1 MEFKHVS
8 VMLDE
13 VLEGLNIK
21 PDGIYVDGTLGGA
34 GHSSEILKRLKT
46 GMLIGIDKDS
56 DAIAASTKRLS
67 AISKNFTIVKDDFK
81 NFRNILDRL
90 SVEKVDGVLLD
101 LGVSSYQLDNS
112 DRGFSYRFDSKLD
125 MRMNRDQGLSAYEV
139 INNYSEEKLVKILY
153 DYGEEK
159 FAKRIV
165 ANIIAERQKAPIET
179 TGQLVKLIESA
190 YPKKLLYSGGSVA
203 KQTFQAI
210 RIEVNGELD
219 RLKEVLY
226 DIVDRLNENGRLCV
240 ITFHSLEDRIVKLA
254 FKDMATECVC
264 PPSAIIC
271 VCNHKAS
278 VKILS
283 KKPIT
288 AGEEELKNNKRSQSA
303 KLRVVSKL

>member
-1 MEFKHVS
+1 MEFKHIS

-21 PDGIYVDGTLGGA
+21 EDGIYVDGTLGGA

-46 GMLIGIDKDS
+46 GRLIGIDKDS

-67 AISKNFTIVKDDFK
+67 TISNNFTIVKDDFK
-81 NFRNILDRL
+81 NFGDILDRL

-112 DRGFSYRFDSKLD
+112 ERGFSYRFDSRLD

-139 INNYSEEKLVKILY
+139 VNNYSEEKLVKILF

-159 FAKRIV
+159 FARKIA
-165 ANIIAERQKAPIET
+165 ANICRERQKAPIET

-226 DIVDRLNENGRLCV
+226 DIVDRLNKGGRLCV
-240 ITFHSLEDRIVKLA
+240 ITFHSLEDRIVKNV
-254 FKDMATECVC
+254 FKDLATECIC

-271 VCNHKAS
+271 VCNHKAR
-278 VKILS
+278 VKTLT

-288 AGEEELKNNKRSQSA
+288 ASEEELKNNKRSQSA

>member
-21 PDGIYVDGTLGGA
+21 PDGVYVDGTLGGA
-34 GHSSEILKRLKT
+34 GHSSEILRRLKT

-56 DAIAASTKRLS
+56 DAIEASTKRLS
-67 AISKNFTIVKDDFK
+67 AISTNFTIVKDDFK

-90 SVEKVDGVLLD
+90 SVEKVDGILLD

-112 DRGFSYRFDSKLD
+112 ERGFSYRFDSKLD

-139 INNYSEEKLVKILY
+139 VNNYSEEKLVKILY
-153 DYGEEK
+153 DYGEER
-159 FAKRIV
+159 FARKIV
-165 ANIIAERQKAPIET
+165 ANIIAERKKAPIET
-179 TGQLVKLIESA
+179 TGQLVELIERA
-190 YPKKLLYSGGSVA
+190 YPKKLLYAGGSVA

-226 DIVDRLNENGRLCV
+226 DMVDRLNENGRLCV
-240 ITFHSLEDRIVKLA
+240 ITFHSLEDRIVKNV
-254 FKDMATECVC
+254 FKDLATECIC

-278 VKILS
+278 VKVLT

-288 AGEEELKNNKRSQSA
+288 ASEEELNNNKRSQSA

>member
-1 MEFKHVS
+1 LWFFFFFKAEAALRVRHWGLELRGGS
-8 VMLDE
+8 SQPLD
-13 VLEGLNIK
+13 K
-21 PDGIYVDGTLGGA
+21 P
-34 GHSSEILKRLKT
+34 
-46 GMLIGIDKDS
+46 
-56 DAIAASTKRLS
+56 
-67 AISKNFTIVKDDFK
+67 NFG
-81 NFRNILDRL
+81 
-90 SVEKVDGVLLD
+90 KVDGVLLD

-112 DRGFSYRFDSKLD
+112 DRGFSYRFDSRLD

-179 TGQLVKLIESA
+179 TGQLVKLIENA

-226 DIVDRLNENGRLCV
+226 DIVDRLNKDGRLCV

-254 FKDMATECVC
+254 FKDMATECIC

-283 KKPIT
+283 KKPVT
-288 AGEEELKNNKRSQSA
+288 ASEEELKNNKRSQSA

>member
-1 MEFKHVS
+1 MEFKHIS

-21 PDGIYVDGTLGGA
+21 EDGIYVDGTLGGA

-46 GMLIGIDKDS
+46 GRLIGIDKDS

-67 AISKNFTIVKDDFK
+67 TISNNFTIVKDDFK
-81 NFRNILDRL
+81 NFGDILDRL

-112 DRGFSYRFDSKLD
+112 ERGFSYRFDSRLD

-139 INNYSEEKLVKILY
+139 VNNYSEEKLVKILF

-159 FAKRIV
+159 FARKIA
-165 ANIIAERQKAPIET
+165 ANICRERQKAPIET
-179 TGQLVKLIESA
+179 KGQLVKLIESA

-226 DIVDRLNENGRLCV
+226 DIVDRLNEGGRLCV
-240 ITFHSLEDRIVKLA
+240 ITFHSLEDRIVKNV
-254 FKDMATECVC
+254 FKELSTDCVC

-283 KKPIT
+283 KKPII

-303 KLRVVSKL
+303 KLRVVCKL

>member
-1 MEFKHVS
+1 
-8 VMLDE
+8 MLDE
-13 VLEGLNIK
+13 VLEYLNIK
-21 PDGIYVDGTLGGA
+21 SDGVYVDGTLGGA
-34 GHSSEILKRLKT
+34 GHSSEILRRLKT
-46 GMLIGIDKDS
+46 GMLIGIDKDG
-56 DAIAASTKRLS
+56 DAIEASTKRLS
-67 AISKNFTIVKDDFK
+67 AISNNFTIVKDDFK

-90 SVEKVDGVLLD
+90 SVERVDGVLLD

-112 DRGFSYRFDSKLD
+112 ERGFSYRFDSKLD

-139 INNYSEEKLVKILY
+139 VNNYSEEKLVKILY

-165 ANIIAERQKAPIET
+165 ANIIAERKKAPIET

-190 YPKKLLYSGGSVA
+190 YPKKLLYTGGSVA

-240 ITFHSLEDRIVKLA
+240 ITFHSLEDRIVKNV
-254 FKDMATECVC
+254 FKDLAMDCIC

-271 VCNHKAS
+271 VCNHKAR
-278 VKILS
+278 VKTLT
-283 KKPIT
+283 KKPVI